1 MEVPQRQRNTSI
13 QTVLI
18 VIIFVGCLLAGG
30 VLGFFVDYL
39 STSEEIDNLQG
50 QIITLQEQIQNTP
63 TTSEVTLS
71 DSQLYEEIEKLQNQV
86 TALQEQISSI
96 ELTQNIINQNNI
108 TYILGENASL
118 SQLFDQVRESVVV
131 VEATITQY
139 DRFGRPYHT
148 QVQGSGFVYSI
159 NGEGV
164 ILTNYHIV
172 RGATSINVKFTTGNG
187 YAASVLGSDQYK
199 DFAVLSTDAPQNE
212 YLPLDIVSSS
222 TLRVGDLVVVV
233 GTPYGL
239 AGSMSDGIVSA
250 LNRTLATEEY
260 SITNIIQTTA
270 PLNPGN
276 SGGPL
281 LNYEGKVV
289 GMNTAIVEDS
299 QGIGFAIPSDTI
311 LEGIEDVSQGENNA

>member
-1 MEVPQRQRNTSI
+1 MELEHPQKPKELRTS
-13 QTVLI
+13 VLA
-18 VIIFVGCLLAGG
+18 VIIIGSLLAG
-30 VLGFFVDYL
+30 VLLGYSVGYL
-39 STSEEIDNLQG
+39 ASSEVDNLQD
-50 QIITLQEQIQNTP
+50 QLSTLQEQV
-63 TTSEVTLS
+63 SS
-71 DSQLYEEIEKLQNQV
+71 LQ
-86 TALQEQISSI
+86 S
-96 ELTQNIINQNNI
+96 TQDIIYQNNI

-131 VEATITQY
+131 VKATITQY
-139 DRFGRPYHT
+139 DRFRRPYYT
-148 QVQGSGFVYSI
+148 EVQGSGFVLSI
-159 NGEGV
+159 NGEEV
-164 ILTNYHIV
+164 ILTNYHLI
-172 RGATSINVKFTTGNG
+172 GGSTSINVTFTTGNS

-212 YLPLDIVSSS
+212 YSPLDIVTSS
-222 TLRVGDLVVVV
+222 TLRVGDPVVVV

-239 AGSMSDGIVSA
+239 AGSMSEGIVSA

-281 LNYEGKVV
+281 LNYQGKVV
-289 GMNTAIVEDS
+289 GMNTAIAEDS

-311 LEGIEDVSQGENNA
+311 IDAIEDM